1 MQGKADGQRRSGL
14 RISVLLNVWLLIF
27 LVMLVHQCVF
37 VYTPYRRR
45 HSAAIDRWALR
56 LLNESEKRPERASLR
71 LANESARRPPPTPP
85 LPPPIPKPAA
95 RLIILHDRN
104 HSEVQLAT
112 SALMRTAAPVPQGAS
127 DVADRVPAVRV
138 ASSSEAT
145 LNDTRA
151 PLVAAGA
158 VSSSA
163 APLDAPRPRSF
174 ATAAAKFNRIS
185 TFHENKA
192 WWYDQIRHVDT
203 LGLASDDVL
212 FQPGVAVSELDL
224 NAAPGSTPLDALL
237 PGYVDMFEKIAAQR
251 TPSINDKVVVVHP
264 NAQMAN
270 RLRISVGALAMG
282 LLFDKAISV
291 TFSDGWFAA
300 LSDILTVAIDIQ
312 APRLMSKSGRGVTLA
327 GALCND
333 WSATRAENSGFT
345 LSGNTYVM
353 TLLSHNAKLQE
364 RWRQVWN

>member
-1 MQGKADGQRRSGL
+1 M
-14 RISVLLNVWLLIF
+14 
-27 LVMLVHQCVF
+27 
-37 VYTPYRRR
+37 
-45 HSAAIDRWALR
+45 
-56 LLNESEKRPERASLR
+56 
-71 LANESARRPPPTPP
+71 
-85 LPPPIPKPAA
+85 
-95 RLIILHDRN
+95 
-104 HSEVQLAT
+104 
-112 SALMRTAAPVPQGAS
+112 
-127 DVADRVPAVRV
+127 
-138 ASSSEAT
+138 
-145 LNDTRA
+145 TRA
-151 PLVAAGA
+151 PRW
-158 VSSSA
+158 S
-163 APLDAPRPRSF
+163 LDAPRPRSF